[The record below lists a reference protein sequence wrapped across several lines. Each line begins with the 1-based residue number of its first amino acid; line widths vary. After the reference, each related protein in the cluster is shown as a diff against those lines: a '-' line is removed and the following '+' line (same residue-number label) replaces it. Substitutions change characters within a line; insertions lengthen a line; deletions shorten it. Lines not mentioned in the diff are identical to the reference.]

1 MGRRYPRR
9 HMVSDQSGGRVSI
22 CRWLDRHR
30 VGPGARG
37 PGPDLGE
44 ASGRTSGTCALG
56 TRVLLAK
63 VLLIWEAYE
72 RQVAQMRKGRGLGGV

>member
-1 MGRRYPRR
+1 M
-9 HMVSDQSGGRVSI
+9 SI

-30 VGPGARG
+30 VGSGARG
-37 PGPDLGE
+37 PGPNLGE

-63 VLLIWEAYE
+63 VLLIWRE
-72 RQVAQMRKGRGLGGV
+72 VI